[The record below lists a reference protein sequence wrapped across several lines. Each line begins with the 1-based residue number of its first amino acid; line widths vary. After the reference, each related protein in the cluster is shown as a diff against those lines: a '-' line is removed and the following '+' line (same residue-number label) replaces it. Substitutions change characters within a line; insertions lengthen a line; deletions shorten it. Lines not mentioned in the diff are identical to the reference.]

1 MQILSFSAGQGP
13 AGFCLSSEQ
22 KWNSWKRK
30 TVMSHKDFTASE
42 AFQTHSSLFTQME
55 NCWKY
60 GEKKT
65 ICLVLMRVE
74 TSKEVEQMRNDRVTS
89 ASGGRGGTF
98 WCFRWRF
105 SSCRNLSRSF
115 SSCFLTKSSQGV
127 NWKHDFQW
135 LELLPKKPIKNSS
148 SANAN
153 VCGS

>member
-1 MQILSFSAGQGP
+1 MQGGAQLDSVCPQNRNETAEKEKQW
-13 AGFCLSSEQ
+13 CLTRISQ
-22 KWNSWKRK
+22 HLRLFRPIHHFLHKWK
-30 TVMSHKDFTASE
+30 TA
-42 AFQTHSSLFTQME
+42 E
-55 NCWKY
+55 NT
-60 GEKKT
+60 ERKT